1 MSGVAVDM
9 MGWENKHLKQSV
21 NYNSRESFQA
31 LPALALK
38 STVSWDVKPYTR
50 SFRKT
55 VKSDY

>member
-9 MGWENKHLKQSV
+9 MSWEKHLKLSD
-21 NYNSRESFQA
+21 NYNSRETFQA

-38 STVSWDVKPYTR
+38 SSVFWDVKPYIR
-50 SFRKT
+50 SARKT